1 MKKILKIFL
10 ESLVIFFE
18 TIVSLIDVFCFGHPF
33 LKNKKLNKNS
43 DSVSILANGPSAR
56 EIINNNPEL
65 LTRGD
70 LVSMNDAATSEVFFR
85 LQPSYY
91 ILLDPAYF
99 GGSWLGDKELTDNSF
114 DLTLKRI
121 NENLLKVDW
130 EMTLLLPSSKNAEEF
145 ADRFNGHQHISVVR
159 YNASR
164 IQGFEC
170 YKMWAY
176 KKGLGVPSSRNIII
190 PAILLMINAGYK
202 KVYLYGAEFSW
213 TKYMDIDL
221 DNGLMYMNDRHYY
234 SKDQIRYYDKG
245 GYRLMLLHIAEMLG
259 GLESISKY
267 ARQKKVSVINRTKG
281 SFIDAFDYENPDTI
295 EKKI

>member
-1 MKKILKIFL
+1 MKKKLKNFL
-10 ESLVIFFE
+10 NSIVLFFE
-18 TIVSLIDVFCFGHPF
+18 TLVSVIDVFCFGHPF
-33 LKNKKLNKNS
+33 LKKSKFYHRG
-43 DSVSILANGPSAR
+43 DVVSILANGPSAR
-56 EIINNNPEL
+56 EVINTKPEL
-65 LTRGD
+65 LTGGD
-70 LVSMNDAATSEVFFR
+70 LVSMNDAAASDMFFS
-85 LQPSYY
+85 LKPNYY

-99 GGSWLGDKELTDNSF
+99 GGTWLGDKELTENTF
-114 DLTLKRI
+114 DLTLKKI

-130 EMTLLLPSSKNAEEF
+130 KMTLLLPSSKSAGEF
-145 ADRFNGHQHISVVR
+145 AKRFNGHQHITVAR

-190 PAILLMINAGYK
+190 PAILLMVNAGFK
-202 KVYLYGAEFSW
+202 RVYLYGAEFSW
-213 TKYMDIDL
+213 TKYMDVDL
-221 DNGLMYMNDRHYY
+221 ENGLMYMNDRHYY

-267 ARQKKVSVINRTKG
+267 AQKKGISVINRTKG
-281 SFIDAFDYENPDTI
+281 SFIDAFSYENPDSFL
-295 EKKI
+295 